1 MKAWDTKRFA
11 ALAKNDRVRKIA
23 VAAGVLGIALILLSE
38 VVPDKRTKE
47 ASQAS
52 ASQPKT
58 TAEYADELEARL
70 SRVIGGIDGV
80 GSCCVMV
87 TLENGVEYIYASEE
101 KAGSDYSA
109 EGDRLSQADDSE
121 TSVILVQTEEG
132 YEGLLVTE
140 LQPTVKGVVVVCT
153 GGGDEAVRQRVTEA
167 VTTVLNITAK
177 RVCVVAGS
185 GEG

>member
-1 MKAWDTKRFA
+1 MTWDTKRFA
-11 ALAKNDRVRKIA
+11 ALAKNDRVRKAVIA
-23 VAAGVLGIALILLSE
+23 AAILGVALIVLSE
-38 VVPDKRTKE
+38 VLPQKRTTQSE
-47 ASQAS
+47 EPTTSP
-52 ASQPKT
+52 PKT
-58 TAEYADELEARL
+58 AAEYADELETRL
-70 SRVIGGIDGV
+70 CHLVGGIDGV
-80 GSCCVMV
+80 GACRVMV
-87 TLENGVEYIYASEE
+87 TLENGVEYVYASEE

-109 EGDRLSQADDSE
+109 DGDRLSQADDSE
-121 TSVILVQTEEG
+121 TSVILVQTEDG

-140 LQPTVKGVVVVCT
+140 LQPTVKGVVVVCA